1 MDTLLVAGCITS
13 GCIRTTA
20 CDAAQLGFR
29 PLVVREAVGDP
40 LAAHEA
46 ALEAIDAALRRRRPA
61 RRGLRAGR
69 ARLMA
74 RGSRSSARARRF
86 RTPTAATRAR
96 PPDRRQTLLFDC
108 GERTTVN
115 LVRAGINP
123 LDLDFLFFTHLHWD
137 HISDFG
143 YLMLST
149 WNCGRRR
156 ELPIVGPAGTA
167 AMVES
172 CINGVHRADVESSA
186 HTSGH
191 CPPHVTERPAESP
204 AYSVEEIDVGWR
216 LETDRGP
223 SSPAPSSTTSGS
235 ACRRSGFRVETADGV
250 IAITGDTA
258 PCDGVVELARGADVL
273 VHDCAFLDEIIEAR
287 GMWSH
292 SGSTGA
298 GEMAA
303 AAGVKTLVLTH
314 LGPYTSAQPAV
325 DMAAPYYGGRRGPE
339 IWDEIVAQA
348 RSRFAGEVVLAHDA
362 LVIDVVSL
370 SPSSLT
376 TS

>member
-1 MDTLLVAGCITS
+1 M
-13 GCIRTTA
+13 
-20 CDAAQLGFR
+20 
-29 PLVVREAVGDP
+29 
-40 LAAHEA
+40 
-46 ALEAIDAALRRRRPA
+46 
-61 RRGLRAGR
+61 
-69 ARLMA
+69 
-74 RGSRSSARARRF
+74 
-86 RTPTAATRAR
+86 ATRVAILGSGSAV
-96 PPDRRQTLLFDC
+96 PDPERGNPSQAVLVDGQVLLFDC

-123 LDLDFLFFTHLHWD
+123 LDLDYLFFTHLHWD
-137 HISDFG
+137 HICDFG

-172 CINGVHRADVESSA
+172 CIHGVHRADVEFVREYIRA
-186 HTSGH
+186 L
-191 CPPHVTERPAESP
+191 PAHVTDRPAESP
-204 AYSVEEIDVGWR
+204 AYSVEEIEAGWR
-216 LETDRGP
+216 VETDRWSVLAGAVEHHQRLGLP
-223 SSPAPSSTTSGS
+223 SV
-235 ACRRSGFRVETADGV
+235 GFRVETGDGV

-273 VHDCAFLDEIIEAR
+273 VHDCAFLDEIIAAR

-292 SGSTGA
+292 SGPTGA

-339 IWDEIVAQA
+339 IWDDIVAQA
-348 RSRFAGEVVLAHDA
+348 RSRFSGEVVLAHDA
-362 LVIDVVSL
+362 LVLDVGQSSTVS
-370 SPSSLT
+370 
-376 TS
+376 